1 METIMAENSRDKLVE
16 KIGNMTVLE
25 LADFLKVLEEKF
37 DISAVMPMGKAGVA
51 PAGVE
56 TVAKEEEK
64 SEYKVTLQDIGSEK
78 IKVIKALRKAIP
90 NLELSKAK
98 KMTEE
103 APTVIAESAS
113 KEDAK
118 KMKELL
124 EAAGARIEF
133 A

>member
-1 METIMAENSRDKLVE
+1 MAENSRDKLVE

-25 LADFLKVLEEKF
+25 LADFLKALEEKF
-37 DISAVMPMGKAGVA
+37 DISAVMPMGAVGVA

-56 TVAKEEEK
+56 ATVKEEEK

-78 IKVIKALRKAIP
+78 IKIIKALRKVIP
-90 NLELSKAK
+90 NLELSKAR

-113 KEDAK
+113 KEDAR
-118 KMKELL
+118 KMKEGL
-124 EAAGARIEF
+124 EAAGAKVEL

>member
-1 METIMAENSRDKLVE
+1 MAENSRDKLVE

-25 LADFLKVLEEKF
+25 LADFLKALEEKF
-37 DISAVMPMGKAGVA
+37 DISAVMPVGAAGVA

-56 TVAKEEEK
+56 TTAKEEEK
-64 SEYKVTLQDIGSEK
+64 TAYKVTLQDIGSEK
-78 IKVIKALRKAIP
+78 IKIIKALRKIIP
-90 NLELSKAK
+90 NLELSKAR

-113 KEDAK
+113 KEDAR
-118 KMKELL
+118 KMKEEL
-124 EAAGARIEF
+124 EAAGAKVEL